1 MQDVISVLREQRDRL
16 MADIERIDAAI
27 AALSGSSGSSRS
39 TRSSRRPAPAKPTVS
54 GAGRK
59 RRKMSA
65 AAKKA
70 VSERMKNYWA
80 ERKKQQTS
88 AANA

>member
-1 MQDVISVLREQRDRL
+1 MQDVIAVLREQRDRL
-16 MADIERIDAAI
+16 MADVERIDTAI
-27 AALSGSSGSSRS
+27 SALSGSSGSP
-39 TRSSRRPAPAKPTVS
+39 RSSRRSASAKPS
-54 GAGRK
+54 GGAGRK

-80 ERKKQQTS
+80 ERKKQSAS

>member
-1 MQDVISVLREQRDRL
+1 MQDVIAVLKEQRDRL
-16 MADIERIDAAI
+16 MADVERIDTAI
-27 AALSGSSGSSRS
+27 SALSGSSGSSRS
-39 TRSSRRPAPAKPTVS
+39 SRQAAPVKPAAA

-88 AANA
+88 GANA

>member
-1 MQDVISVLREQRDRL
+1 MKDVIAVLREQRDRL
-16 MADIERIDAAI
+16 MADVERIDTAI
-27 AALSGSSGSSRS
+27 SALTGSSGSSGSSRS
-39 TRSSRRPAPAKPTVS
+39 PRRSASAKPAA

-80 ERKKQQTS
+80 ERKKQS
-88 AANA
+88 ASANA

>member
-1 MQDVISVLREQRDRL
+1 MKDVIAVLREQRDRL
-16 MADIERIDAAI
+16 MADVERIDTAI
-27 AALSGSSGSSRS
+27 SALTGSSGSSRS
-39 TRSSRRPAPAKPTVS
+39 PRRSASAKPAG

-80 ERKKQQTS
+80 ERKKQS
-88 AANA
+88 ASANA

>member
-1 MQDVISVLREQRDRL
+1 MQDVIAVLREQRDRL
-16 MADIERIDAAI
+16 MADVERIDTAI
-27 AALSGSSGSSRS
+27 SALSGSSGSSRS
-39 TRSSRRPAPAKPTVS
+39 PRSSRRSAPVKPAVG

-88 AANA
+88 GANA

>member
-1 MQDVISVLREQRDRL
+1 MQDVIAVLREQRDRL
-16 MADIERIDAAI
+16 MADVERIDAAI
-27 AALSGSSGSSRS
+27 SALSGSSGSSRS
-39 TRSSRRPAPAKPTVS
+39 SRRPAPAKPAVS

>member
-1 MQDVISVLREQRDRL
+1 MQDVIAVLREQRDRL
-16 MADIERIDAAI
+16 MADVERIDTAI
-27 AALSGSSGSSRS
+27 SALSGSSGSSG
-39 TRSSRRPAPAKPTVS
+39 SSRPSRRSASTKPAG

-80 ERKKQQTS
+80 ERKKQSAS